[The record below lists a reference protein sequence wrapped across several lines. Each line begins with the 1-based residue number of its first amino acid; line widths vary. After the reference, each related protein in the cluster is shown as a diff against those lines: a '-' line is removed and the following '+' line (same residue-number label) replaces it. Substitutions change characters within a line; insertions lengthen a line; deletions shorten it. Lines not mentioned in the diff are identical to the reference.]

1 VLLVGSGWECR
12 RCVLVEFGKRGRG
25 TLPPQKITT
34 SNWGPTAAPA
44 MAPTD
49 RDGISRMFPREV
61 FEGKTG
67 EFLRSLGLSPD
78 MPRNIAQTE
87 DTFATLDARHRSN
100 LENFVDTINRPL
112 EKGFRVKPFLLLP
125 ETVWRS
131 EYRNFLC
138 ATCRFYPADPANVF
152 FVAATPQTA
161 VAMRLPLQANLSDRE
176 AHDVGLHF
184 VGLLGGI
191 YQKMIADGKSE
202 QQVASAI
209 PDTAREITIYMGVK
223 LFDQPHV
230 EQEHNIFGP
239 RFGRDFGK
247 VL

>member
-1 VLLVGSGWECR
+1 
-12 RCVLVEFGKRGRG
+12 LVEFGKRGG
-25 TLPPQKITT
+25 GSSQDLSPQKTLPPQKITT
-34 SNWGPTAAPA
+34 SNWGPSAAPA

-49 RDGISRMFPREV
+49 RDGISRMFPLEV

-67 EFLRSLGLSPD
+67 EFLRSLGLSSD

-87 DTFATLDARHRSN
+87 DTFATLDARHRDN
-100 LENFVDTINRPL
+100 LERFVDATNRRWKQSL
-112 EKGFRVKPFLLLP
+112 CVKPLLLLP

-152 FVAATPQTA
+152 FLAATPQTA
-161 VAMRLPLQANLSDRE
+161 ETTGLPLRHNLSAKE

-184 VGLLGGI
+184 VGLLGSI
-191 YQKMIADGKSE
+191 YEKMIADGNPE

-209 PDTAREITIYMGVK
+209 PDTARELTVYMSVK
-223 LFDQPHV
+223 LFDQPHI
-230 EQEHNIFGP
+230 EQEHNLFGP